1 VGVLQNVTQGFI
13 FQRSYAV
20 AVERTIQID
29 SPRRRRGRRRLR
41 IAKNGDKVLNLCD
54 FRRLKQSGESRKRLQ
69 GLNYPLDHLVGP
81 DESSEGFGF
90 LPPQENMDWLKRMME
105 EEGEE

>member
-1 VGVLQNVTQGFI
+1 MVNEFGGCPAECNPRFHISKELCSGC
-13 FQRSYAV
+13 
-20 AVERTIQID
+20 RT
-29 SPRRRRGRRRLR
+29 RRGRRKLR